1 MNESGPLV
9 SVVIPALNEE
19 SNILAAIT
27 AARRSY
33 TEQQVEILVVDGGST
48 DRTVEVAQACAAV
61 ILSSRGRAVQMNQGA
76 AASKGEILVF
86 CHADSLLPDQ
96 WREAVIHALSDPG
109 VSGGAFQ
116 TIIHPPKG
124 ILHLVNRFNF
134 PADWRIIFGDL
145 CQFMRRETFHSV
157 GGYPEIPLMEDVEMG
172 RLLYSA
178 GRIVRT
184 PLRVQ
189 TSSRR
194 FIENGPLRQWLLSLS
209 LMIRYLYFNHTP
221 EQVAA
226 RYRSTREEIL

>member
-1 MNESGPLV
+1 MEEAEKLV

-19 SNILAAIT
+19 KNIFAAVE

-33 TEQQVEILVVDGGST
+33 TDQQVEILVVDGGSS
-48 DRTVEVAQACAAV
+48 DRTVEVAQGCAAV
-61 ILSSRGRAVQMNQGA
+61 IRSSRGRAVQMNQGA
-76 AASKGEILVF
+76 AASRGEILVF
-86 CHADSLLPDQ
+86 CHADSRLPDQ

-116 TIIHPPKG
+116 TIIYPPKG
-124 ILHLVNRFNF
+124 ILHLVNRIDF

-145 CQFMRRETFHSV
+145 CQFMRRETFLSV

-172 RLLYSA
+172 RQLHTA
-178 GRIVRT
+178 GRIVRI

-194 FIENGPLRQWLLSLS
+194 FLENGPLRQWLLSLS
-209 LMIRYLYFNHTP
+209 LMIRYLYLNHTP
-221 EQVAA
+221 EQIAA